1 MTQWICTYVHRE
13 VADVTTRDDAVYEAA
28 ARYYLQ
34 DEPMADIAER
44 LGVSR
49 STVSRLLRTARET
62 GTVQISVRPRVG
74 PSSALARTIE
84 GAFGV
89 TAHVVGVHQETT
101 EVEVLD
107 RVAHT
112 AGRMIS
118 GWMEPGAVL
127 GLAWGTTLS
136 AVVRH
141 LVPRRVPG
149 AVVVQLN
156 GAANPV
162 TTGIPYAGS
171 IISAA
176 ATAFDA
182 RVHHFPVPAFF
193 DYPATKEAM
202 WRERSI
208 RHVLDV
214 QRRADMVVFGAGAM
228 SGPLASHVYKAGY
241 LSRSDLDALRAE
253 GVVGDICTVMLRAD
267 GSYSDIE
274 LNARATGPTPAELK
288 RLGRRVCV
296 AAGTAKVAP
305 VLAALRTG
313 AVTDLVIDE
322 ITALALLDRERGG
335 PVRRWADA

>member
-1 MTQWICTYVHRE
+1 MSS
-13 VADVTTRDDAVYEAA
+13 RDDAVYEAA
-28 ARYYLQ
+28 ALYYLQ
-34 DEPMADIAER
+34 DEPMGAIAER

-49 STVSRLLRTARET
+49 STVSRLLKSARET
-62 GTVQISVRPRVG
+62 GTVQISVRPREG
-74 PSSALARTIE
+74 PASALARALQ
-84 GAFGV
+84 GSFGID
-89 TAHVVGVHQETT
+89 AHVVAVHQETT
-101 EVEVLD
+101 EIEVLD

-112 AGRMIS
+112 AARMVS

-176 ATAFDA
+176 AEAFGA

-193 DYPATKEAM
+193 DYPATKEVM

-208 RHVLDV
+208 RLVLDL
-214 QRRADMVVFGAGAM
+214 QHRADLVVFGAGAM

-241 LSRSDLDALRAE
+241 LNPGDLAELKAE

-267 GSYSDIE
+267 GSYADIE
-274 LNARATGPTPAELK
+274 LNARATGPTPDELK
-288 RLGRRVCV
+288 RLARRVCV

-305 VLAALRTG
+305 VLAALRAG

-322 ITALALLDRERGG
+322 ITARALLDRERNASTS
-335 PVRRWADA
+335 VRRSGNG